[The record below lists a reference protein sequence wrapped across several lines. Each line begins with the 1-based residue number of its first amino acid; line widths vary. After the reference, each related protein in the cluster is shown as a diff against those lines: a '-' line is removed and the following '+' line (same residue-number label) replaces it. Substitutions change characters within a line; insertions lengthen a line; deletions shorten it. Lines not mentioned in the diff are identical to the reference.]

1 MQDIY
6 ITYSCNFMDATKI
19 SGFFTLMMGFEN
31 SDFSGNPHLS
41 AKLTTLNNIYS
52 LLNSSFFFPLIISA
66 NLYHHIMPKWNTCV
80 LFCLHFHYLCYGLA
94 ESFNSSIYRI
104 IVIRRPISAK
114 PVFSI
119 PNFSCICNDHLKL
132 KFSENPLELLKNAD
146 FREDSNREDHY
157 PRG

>member
-80 LFCLHFHYLCYGLA
+80 LFCLHFHQFCFGLV
-94 ESFNSSIYRI
+94 ESLIYQF
-104 IVIRRPISAK
+104 IVDLNTLANHPHRTSQPLSHDQITTQLNLYDYR
-114 PVFSI
+114 
-119 PNFSCICNDHLKL
+119 KL
-132 KFSENPLELLKNAD
+132 KF
-146 FREDSNREDHY
+146 FREL
-157 PRG
+157 

>member
-80 LFCLHFHYLCYGLA
+80 LFCLHFHQFCFCLVESLIYQFIVDLNRLA
-94 ESFNSSIYRI
+94 NHPHRTSQPLSHDQITTQLNLYDYR
-104 IVIRRPISAK
+104 
-114 PVFSI
+114 
-119 PNFSCICNDHLKL
+119 KL
-132 KFSENPLELLKNAD
+132 KF
-146 FREDSNREDHY
+146 FREL
-157 PRG
+157 